1 MGDTRIR
8 LPSSHVVHIRQEI
21 GGPDFQVWLNTEAMD
36 FDGLCVGSGWSR
48 EQAIDDALETFEQC
62 LAVLL
67 KEKRKQE
74 GATDEGVPDVRV

>member
-1 MGDTRIR
+1 
-8 LPSSHVVHIRQEI
+8 
-21 GGPDFQVWLNTEAMD
+21 MD